1 MKIPVGSDVTRPRG
15 AMPGRH
21 IFFDLSGHM
30 RHPPYEPMKCPRCV
44 QKIHRGAES
53 CPHCGFCLDTADGEF
68 GTEEV
73 VVRALTDTAGLL
85 RKKDRHAVQKAM
97 DRFSR
102 RFPQLFFGVYTG
114 VFRESANLRHFG
126 FWLLN
131 RAAFE
136 DVDLQH
142 PNAAGIILVIDVEGK
157 AAGLTYGYL
166 LDPYLN
172 EDETFFCLTK
182 AHPYWLERRTAD
194 GIVALLRALENI
206 LKRKSRQVKKDPER
220 FECNV
225 SPPPQMGD
233 LVKKIRSGHSRS
245 GRRDSGKEVGR

>member
-1 MKIPVGSDVTRPRG
+1 
-15 AMPGRH
+15 
-21 IFFDLSGHM
+21 
-30 RHPPYEPMKCPRCV
+30 MKCPRCV

-53 CPHCGFCLDTADGEF
+53 CPHCGFCLGTADGEF

-73 VVRALTDTAGLL
+73 VVRALTDAAGLL
-85 RKKDRHAVQKAM
+85 RKQDRHTVQKAM

-114 VFRESANLRHFG
+114 VFRESANLRQFG

-131 RAAFE
+131 RGAFE
-136 DVDLQH
+136 DVDLQR

-166 LDPYLN
+166 LDPYLD

-206 LKRKSRQVKKDPER
+206 LKRKSRQVKRDPER
-220 FECNV
+220 FERKV
-225 SPPPQMGD
+225 FPPPQMGG

-245 GRRDSGKEVGR
+245 ERQDAGKEVGL